1 MMPRRIARG
10 ICFRFH
16 DSSAEPP
23 LRQIM
28 DNDFANQKPRQFQ
41 RATGKLF
48 SGEAAKFE
56 LRAFHGSRRAN
67 IGRLIVK

>member
-1 MMPRRIARG
+1 
-10 ICFRFH
+10 
-16 DSSAEPP
+16 
-23 LRQIM
+23 M
-28 DNDFANQKPRQFQ
+28 DNDFADQKPRQFQ